1 MSKVNVAGLERATQE
16 VNTISQSDIYFLLT
30 YGIKESEVVP
40 CLKAYAD
47 MHNSVPPKRAKFL
60 YNNINVDV
68 GKLWDELKRS

>member
-40 CLKAYAD
+40 CL
-47 MHNSVPPKRAKFL
+47 MICTIVSR
-60 YNNINVDV
+60 
-68 GKLWDELKRS
+68 LKEQSFFITTSMLM